1 MERESFGMATV
12 LIIDDQASIRS
23 FLRLVL
29 EAEGHEITEAGD
41 GREGLASYQRAPAD
55 LVIADI
61 RMPEMNGLD
70 LILALTRCFLDAKVI
85 AISGEADAR
94 ETLSRAKLLGARHV
108 LRKPFNLKTFLS
120 RVRYELAH

>member
-1 MERESFGMATV
+1 MATV

-29 EAEGHEITEAGD
+29 EAEGYDITEACD
-41 GREGLASYQRAPAD
+41 GRDGLAAYQRAPVD

-70 LILALTRCFLDAKVI
+70 LILELTRGLLDAKVI
-85 AISGEADAR
+85 AISGEADASD
-94 ETLSRAKLLGARHV
+94 TLSRAKLLGARHV
-108 LRKPFNLKTFLS
+108 LRKPFSLKTFLS
-120 RVRYELAH
+120 VVRYELAH